1 MDNLQERQAKVCS
14 LRKFIA
20 TADNVLD
27 SVLRKLGWTR
37 LSLSEKTACV
47 QCPYDSNHK
56 MPKEVLEVHKEVC
69 KLKKQGYTR
78 EEIEAAE
85 CSLTYQSTPGVVQI
99 DEEAM
104 RSILKK
110 SAEVQGLIR
119 IDSAVQQRELPLNY
133 DREMVEFTREERLAM
148 HQYVVNKG
156 KELKKQQI
164 EIGDFMIDWDAID
177 AKKEDTD
184 RPKSLLEQ
192 RAEQRDYKRRRQT
205 YRAKNVHITQ
215 KSYTEVIRDVIANQ
229 TELLESVL
237 SSAAATG
244 GRPSIKQEQVDD
256 DYPDASQDRTSSD
269 RVGCGRDQ
277 RTSRGDR
284 VKAEGRV
291 SEEQDDSR
299 DTERH
304 RQRRRHRHSRE
315 RDTSEGGEMDR
326 HPYRERRSRDIDP
339 SDGMEMDQRP
349 RGEKRSRE
357 RDRSEARETLQ
368 RHRKRRSR
376 SRSRSSSKS
385 SSKPSARRHGS
396 NTDKNS
402 DSSVESHRDDERKRH
417 KKKHKKHKHHKSR
430 R

>member
-1 MDNLQERQAKVCS
+1 
-14 LRKFIA
+14 
-20 TADNVLD
+20 
-27 SVLRKLGWTR
+27 
-37 LSLSEKTACV
+37 
-47 QCPYDSNHK
+47 

-256 DYPDASQDRTSSD
+256 DYPDASQDRYTTSSD